1 MYRNSLSHSSQSL
14 SIDEVF
20 PLNWPLGRHRP
31 QCHHGTRRYSW
42 NFALQAAVLYR
53 SASNADSTWVRCFW
67 GRECWATAS
76 ERQSLIVCQFQQ
88 NSLSAAV
95 GTSVGFTL
103 LLAITFSL
111 FRPYN
116 SVVYAPKLKH
126 ADDRHAPPP
135 LGKGLFAWVTPV
147 IRTKEAD
154 LIDRVGL
161 DATIFLR
168 FTRMCRNIFVILTIL
183 GCGILIPV
191 YLTLS
196 ISFSFADRATWIQL
210 VTPVNTFAQPL
221 WAVVVCAWLFTAV
234 IAGFLWWNYRA
245 VLRLRRQYFDS
256 PDYQNSLHART
267 LMVRRIY
274 NPSKTVANPYL
285 DK

>member
-1 MYRNSLSHSSQSL
+1 MC
-14 SIDEVF
+14 E
-20 PLNWPLGRHRP
+20 
-31 QCHHGTRRYSW
+31 
-42 NFALQAAVLYR
+42 
-53 SASNADSTWVRCFW
+53 
-67 GRECWATAS
+67 
-76 ERQSLIVCQFQQ
+76 FQQ

-103 LLAITFSL
+103 LLAIAFSL

-126 ADDRHAPPP
+126 ADDKHAPPP
-135 LGKGLFAWVTPV
+135 LGKGVFAWVTPV

-154 LIDRVGL
+154 LIGQVGL

-168 FTRMCRNIFVILTIL
+168 FTRMCRNIFITITIL

-191 YLTLS
+191 NLTLS
-196 ISFSFADRATWIQL
+196 TSFTFPDRTAWIQL
-210 VTPVNTFAQPL
+210 VTPVNTFGQAL
-221 WAVVVCAWLFTAV
+221 WSVVVCAWLFTAI
-234 IAGFLWWNYRA
+234 IAGFLFWNYRV
-245 VLRLRRQYFDS
+245 VLRLRRHYFDS

-267 LMVRRIY
+267 LMVWRT
-274 NPSKTVANPYL
+274 NKTSNNVANSYT